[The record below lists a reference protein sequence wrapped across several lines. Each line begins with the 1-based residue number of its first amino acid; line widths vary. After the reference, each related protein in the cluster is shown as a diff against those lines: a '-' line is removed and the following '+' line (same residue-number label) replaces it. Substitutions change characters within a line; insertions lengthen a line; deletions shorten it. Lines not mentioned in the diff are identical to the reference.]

1 MISSSAIALITGAG
15 SGVGRAAAISLAQRG
30 WRIACLGR
38 SRAKLEETA
47 RLCEAGERISIA
59 TVDVRQAAEVER
71 AAADVIAAWSRI
83 DVLVNAA
90 GTNVPQ
96 RSLAEISAKD
106 YHEIIDTNLHG
117 SVHAARA
124 VLPGMRATGSGTIV
138 NVVSTAGRRAS
149 SLAGAAY
156 VVSKFGQ
163 AGLTQAINAEENQH
177 GIRACSV
184 FPGDID
190 TSLLD
195 QRPSPPSREQ
205 RASMLTVQDVVDC
218 ILLAIELP
226 QRAVVEEIIVRP
238 RIT

>member
-1 MISSSAIALITGAG
+1 M
-15 SGVGRAAAISLAQRG
+15 
-30 WRIACLGR
+30 
-38 SRAKLEETA
+38 
-47 RLCEAGERISIA
+47 
-59 TVDVRQAAEVER
+59 
-71 AAADVIAAWSRI
+71 
-83 DVLVNAA
+83 NAA

>member
-71 AAADVIAAWSRI
+71 AAAAVIAAWSRI